1 MSKKNETITQTVF
14 RYGKAYLTQGGIFG
28 LGKEALSDY
37 LDSSEDKE
45 LLESLKASYDDWEYE
60 EVVDKCDMALIKN
73 NLDPETQSTLRR
85 YKYESLFS
93 IAWNAIMDDDG
104 EDGFTEKTEEIVK
117 RAVDYIFSVG
127 EEEGFTPYLY
137 YKIAFLYA
145 GMYDCWDSDRNVP
158 TRNYAIRAL
167 EVDGPQ
173 AKTALKIYEELTTR
187 LFEDF
192 YHYYLTSRDS
202 GDKAYAFTSLHEYNQ
217 RKYIYIARDVKHLVG
232 VLSDEDDW
240 VINNVFTLN
249 LIPADI
255 VFPFGRPTEGIYM
268 AHPVK
273 TDHYYPIKN
282 IDETLFMEKIR
293 EFSWLVQCLGATEI
307 VFHSNKGAKVTEE
320 FGSQMNVGGNLDVP
334 KVKLGVDYNQKQS
347 SAKEQSMRLS
357 VDRVQH
363 FHPTKKP
370 YCPDD
375 LVWFES
381 DPEWKDIVKQR
392 MQGSITDYT
401 YKISAS
407 QTCMMSTSEKHA
419 VEANVEYIETK
430 VGGRFS
436 DQNNR
441 VFRSEDD
448 TEWSIHIEFAPIS
461 QLTGGYIKNEGQT
474 FTSDEQDY
482 VKMYT
487 EYASDGEIS
496 ERDRRMLDKF
506 RVRCGITEERA
517 RMLEV
522 SCSQPHLTEDEQEY
536 LEMIREY
543 AADGEISER
552 DRKMLIKM
560 RDRMGISAERA
571 KEIEAIV

>member
-1 MSKKNETITQTVF
+1 MSKKNETITQTVV

-73 NLDPETQSTLRR
+73 DLDPETQSTLRR
-85 YKYESLFS
+85 YKYESLFH
-93 IAWNAIMDDDG
+93 IAWDAIVNDAMEDDCYSK
-104 EDGFTEKTEEIVK
+104 ETEEAVK
-117 RAVDYIFSVG
+117 RAVDYIISVG

-137 YKIAFLYA
+137 DEIAFLY
-145 GMYDCWDSDRNVP
+145 DLKDDFWDNDRDVP
-158 TRNYAIRAL
+158 TRNYAISAL
-167 EVDGPQ
+167 DVDGTIS
-173 AKTALKIYEELTTR
+173 KGALTRYQNLTSL
-187 LFEDF
+187 LFEYF
-192 YHYYLTSRDS
+192 YNAYLTSEDPE
-202 GDKAYAFTSLHEYNQ
+202 DKSYAFTNLHEYNQ
-217 RKYIYIARDVKHLVG
+217 RKYIYLARDVKHLVG
-232 VLSDEDDW
+232 VLSNEDDR
-240 VINNVFTLN
+240 VINNVFTLD

-255 VFPFGRPTEGIYM
+255 VFPYGRPTEGIYM

-320 FGSQMNVGGNLDVP
+320 FGSQMNVGGNFDVP
-334 KVKLGVDYNQKQS
+334 NVKLGVDYNQEKS
-347 SAKEQSMRLS
+347 SAKEQTMRQS

-381 DPEWKDIVKQR
+381 DPEWKDLVKQR
-392 MQGSITDYT
+392 MQGSIADY
-401 YKISAS
+401 
-407 QTCMMSTSEKHA
+407 TSEKHA

-430 VGGRFS
+430 VGGHFS
-436 DQNNR
+436 NQNNR

-461 QLTGGYIKNEGQT
+461 QLTGGYIENKGQS

-506 RVRCGITEERA
+506 RVRCGISEERA
-517 RMLEV
+517 RMLEE
-522 SCSQPHLTEDEQEY
+522 PHLTEDEQEY
-536 LEMIREY
+536 LELFREY

-552 DRKMLIKM
+552 DRKMFIMM

-571 KEIEAIV
+571 KEIEAIVK